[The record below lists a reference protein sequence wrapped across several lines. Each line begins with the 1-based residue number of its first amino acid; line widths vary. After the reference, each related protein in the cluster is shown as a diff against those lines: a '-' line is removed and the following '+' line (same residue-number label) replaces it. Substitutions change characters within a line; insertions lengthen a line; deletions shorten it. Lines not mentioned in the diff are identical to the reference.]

1 MKPHLYAPLRQRL
14 LLLCTVADS
23 MFPLKNSGDMYIR
36 DCSNTVV
43 PSLHVWFALY
53 SEFYVNI

>member
-1 MKPHLYAPLRQRL
+1 
-14 LLLCTVADS
+14 
-23 MFPLKNSGDMYIR
+23 MYIR

-53 SEFYVNI
+53 SEFMLTFEDKLIEDILKDLYSALETI